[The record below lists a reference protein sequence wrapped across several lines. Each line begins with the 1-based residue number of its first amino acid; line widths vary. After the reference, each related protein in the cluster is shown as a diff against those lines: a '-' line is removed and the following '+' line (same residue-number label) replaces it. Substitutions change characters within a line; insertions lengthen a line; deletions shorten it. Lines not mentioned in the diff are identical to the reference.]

1 FGLRFPSIS
10 DLYTPRLRNIA
21 ARVYLTNPGLREDKG
36 FRVHEGVY
44 AWCYGPCFE
53 SRAELRALKTLGA
66 DLAGMSTV
74 PEAVVA
80 KHCGMEVLAMSLV
93 TNKCVDRREPSSLD
107 VVAAELAGQP
117 LVTVAEQ
124 FPHHEEVMA
133 AAAARTPVIQE
144 FVRSIIRD
152 I

>member
-1 FGLRFPSIS
+1 
-10 DLYTPRLRNIA
+10 
-21 ARVYLTNPGLREDKG
+21 
-36 FRVHEGVY
+36 
-44 AWCYGPCFE
+44 

-66 DLAGMSTV
+66 DLVGMSTV

-93 TNKCVDRREPSSLD
+93 TNKCVDRKEPDTIAS
-107 VVAAELAGQP
+107 VEAELRGETLEVVQE
-117 LVTVAEQ
+117 V

-133 AAAARTPVIQE
+133 AAAARTPDIQE
-144 FVRSIIRD
+144 FVRSVIRD